1 LADEAV
7 MRRQEYFGQYGK
19 IQQINLN
26 KENAYNQQIFSEA
39 ADSTSS
45 NKSQISYAAYIT
57 YQTP

>member
-1 LADEAV
+1 